1 LGGDV
6 VTQTELARQLGIK
19 RGRVTDYVKRG
30 LPVRPDRRLW
40 RVMALDWIRQ
50 NVALAER
57 PSGLPEAPPALNGV
71 GPALGPGTTF
81 ADARRLAEIA
91 KAQRLHLAAERE
103 KRSLLVR
110 AEVESGLVV
119 QGRRIRDAWLNW
131 PARVSA
137 ILAAAW
143 GVDAVTVQVDLDREV
158 RAQLAALAEVA
169 LGARR

>member
-50 NVALAER
+50 NVARAER
-57 PSGLPEAPPALNGV
+57 PPGLPEAPAAPSGV
-71 GPALGPGTTF
+71 GPALGPGTTYG
-81 ADARRLAEIA
+81 DARRLAEIA
-91 KAQRLHLAAERE
+91 KAQRLTL
-103 KRSLLVR
+103 
-110 AEVESGLVV
+110 EVERLRGQLLDRAAVV
-119 QGRRIRDAWLNW
+119 AEAYDLGRSYRDAWLAW
-131 PARVSA
+131 PARV
-137 ILAAAW
+137 AAVLGAGW
-143 GVDAVTVQVDLDREV
+143 GVDAVKVQVDLDREV
-158 RAQLAALAEVA
+158 RAQLAGLAEFS